1 MHMSR
6 GVHGTGRA
14 RQCRHE
20 HASAHEMH
28 ARVCMVRAVRAGAC
42 TSCSHFDALQRRH
55 VRRSWSTAAYFESS
69 RVYRHV
75 ILSKELQTLPWGLES
90 TPRSRWHPLG
100 GVCRIPDP
108 CLELFHLYGICKPF
122 LHSVFYVRILVS
134 NFLNVQV
141 SKFENKQLRHVSSK
155 PRGLRTPSFWTPLL
169 FRLVSK
175 RFRSCDGR

>member
-20 HASAHEMH
+20 HASTHKMH

-100 GVCRIPDP
+100 ACAGSR
-108 CLELFHLYGICKPF
+108 LQFHEFRFVK
-122 LHSVFYVRILVS
+122 
-134 NFLNVQV
+134 NFRALPK
-141 SKFENKQLRHVSSK
+141 S
-155 PRGLRTPSFWTPLL
+155 RTPDSCTL
-169 FRLVSK
+169 FGKCRKPGFCLQ
-175 RFRSCDGR
+175 F